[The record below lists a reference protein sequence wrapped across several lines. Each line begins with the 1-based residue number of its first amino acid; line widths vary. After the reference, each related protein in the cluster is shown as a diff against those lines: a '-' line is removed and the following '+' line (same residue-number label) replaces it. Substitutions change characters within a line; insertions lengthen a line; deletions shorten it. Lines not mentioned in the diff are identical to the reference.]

1 MIYFST
7 FLKTKFSTALHQL
20 VSFKKAIKSYF
31 TFKKKLKIVFCYLN
45 GSFLIIQK
53 KNGEQR
59 VVILH
64 RGFI

>member
-31 TFKKKLKIVFCYLN
+31 TLKKLKIVFCYLN